1 MKALNQKGKSPVVIH
16 MVQTEWNEALTKPS
30 SMISTT
36 ALMLGTWII
45 LLSLINMFGGG
56 AGQAG
61 NKVAWIGFIGISGDA
76 FVPYDDGLIL
86 DDAIFAVL
94 GLVLF
99 ILGLRQVEPNP
110 NVVLIVNLP
119 AGFVF
124 LSISF
129 FSKLETEVLI

>member
-94 GLVLF
+94 
-99 ILGLRQVEPNP
+99 
-110 NVVLIVNLP
+110 
-119 AGFVF
+119 
-124 LSISF
+124 
-129 FSKLETEVLI
+129 